1 MAKKISSTMIGVFV
15 LCALTIFIWILFM
28 LGGKSLFLRSA
39 TYHLYFDKSVKGL
52 NLGAPVM
59 FRGVRIG
66 EVTDIRLLPYSREGD
81 DLVSWP
87 IQVTVELATNTLDVE
102 QDDAVAADD
111 SPLAQAWAKAIRAS
125 RAEDRMNE
133 WFRRLVSDYGMRA
146 QLQSLS
152 LLTGQLYIEL
162 NFFEDSVVSDQ
173 VLADLDRHILPTRVS
188 AFERFFMSLSKKEFG
203 EQMDSMQLALAI
215 VSDFIKRG
223 DAEKVLKNV
232 VEISENTRK
241 LTSSMNLFLLPAIG
255 TLSGVLEKA
264 DRTITGV
271 EARLPQLFDGADA
284 SMTTWNT
291 TLLRLSGKLEAV
303 MDDTQQ
309 LVQHLD
315 RTVTLEE
322 GPAAELVTKLSGT
335 LDGLDQAL
343 TDVSELSQ
351 TLQQRAAP
359 NSPALLDLQ
368 GALQE
373 VTRAAQSLR
382 SLTDMLKRQPEAL
395 LRGK

>member
-1 MAKKISSTMIGVFV
+1 
-15 LCALTIFIWILFM
+15 M

-215 VSDFIKRG
+215 ASDFIKRG

-271 EARLPQLFDGADA
+271 EARLPQLLDGADA

>member
-271 EARLPQLFDGADA
+271 EARLPQLLDGADA

-291 TLLRLSGKLEAV
+291 TLLRLSGKLETV
-303 MDDTQQ
+303 MDDTQL

>member
-15 LCALTIFIWILFM
+15 LSALAIFIWILFM
-28 LGGKSLFLRSA
+28 LGGRSLFSRLA

-66 EVTDIRLLPYSREGD
+66 EVTDIRLLPYSRAGD
-81 DLVSWP
+81 DLISWP
-87 IQVTVELATNTLDVE
+87 IQVTVELATNTLDAE
-102 QDDAVAADD
+102 RDDAVAADG
-111 SPLAQAWAKAIRAS
+111 SPLAQAWAKALRAS
-125 RAEDRMNE
+125 QAEDRMNE

-173 VLADLDRHILPTRVS
+173 ILADLGQHILPTRVS

-223 DAEKVLKNV
+223 DAEKVLNNV
-232 VEISENTRK
+232 VAISENTRK

-271 EARLPQLFDGADA
+271 EARLPQLLDGADA
-284 SMTTWNT
+284 SIMTWND
-291 TLLRLSGKLEAV
+291 TLLRLSGKLEVV
-303 MDDTQQ
+303 MDDTQL
-309 LVQHLD
+309 LVRHLD

-343 TDVSELSQ
+343 TDVSELSR

-359 NSPALLDLQ
+359 NSPALQDLQ

>member
-1 MAKKISSTMIGVFV
+1 
-15 LCALTIFIWILFM
+15 
-28 LGGKSLFLRSA
+28 
-39 TYHLYFDKSVKGL
+39 
-52 NLGAPVM
+52 
-59 FRGVRIG
+59 
-66 EVTDIRLLPYSREGD
+66 
-81 DLVSWP
+81 
-87 IQVTVELATNTLDVE
+87 
-102 QDDAVAADD
+102 
-111 SPLAQAWAKAIRAS
+111 
-125 RAEDRMNE
+125 
-133 WFRRLVSDYGMRA
+133 
-146 QLQSLS
+146 
-152 LLTGQLYIEL
+152 
-162 NFFEDSVVSDQ
+162 
-173 VLADLDRHILPTRVS
+173 
-188 AFERFFMSLSKKEFG
+188 
-203 EQMDSMQLALAI
+203 
-215 VSDFIKRG
+215 
-223 DAEKVLKNV
+223 
-232 VEISENTRK
+232 
-241 LTSSMNLFLLPAIG
+241 
-255 TLSGVLEKA
+255 VLEKA

-271 EARLPQLFDGADA
+271 EARLPQLLDGADA

>member
-1 MAKKISSTMIGVFV
+1 MAKKISSTMIGAFV
-15 LCALTIFIWILFM
+15 LCALAIFIWILFL
-28 LGGKSLFLRSA
+28 LGGKSLFSR
-39 TYHLYFDKSVKGL
+39 TVIYHMYFDKSVKGL

-66 EVTDIRLLPYSREGD
+66 EVTDIRLQPYSLEGD
-81 DLVSWP
+81 DLISWP
-87 IQVTVELATNTLDVE
+87 IQITVELTTNSINADY
-102 QDDAVAADD
+102 DADAERW
-111 SPLAQAWAKAIRAS
+111 SPLAQARAKALSIS
-125 RAEDRMNE
+125 QAEDRMNE
-133 WFRRLVSDYGMRA
+133 WFLRLVRDYGMRA

-152 LLTGQLYIEL
+152 LVTGQLYIEL
-162 NFFEDSVVSDQ
+162 NFFEDSVVNGQ
-173 VLADLDRHILPTRVS
+173 ILADLERHILPTRVS

-203 EQMDSMQLALAI
+203 EQMDSMQLVLAI
-215 VSDFIKRG
+215 ISDFVKRG
-223 DAEKVLKNV
+223 DAEKVLKNI

-241 LTSSMNLFLLPAIG
+241 LSSSANLFLVPAIG

-264 DRTITGV
+264 DRVITGV
-271 EARLPQLFDGADA
+271 EARLPQLLEGADA
-284 SMTTWNT
+284 SMTTWND

-303 MDDTQQ
+303 MNDTQQ

-315 RTVTLEE
+315 RTITLEE

-343 TDVSELSQ
+343 DDVSALSR

-359 NSPALLDLQ
+359 NSPMLQDLE
-368 GALQE
+368 GTLQE
-373 VTRAAQSLR
+373 LSRAAQSLR
-382 SLTDMLKRQPEAL
+382 ALTDMLKRQPEVL